1 MIAFSVPHSEVTCAL
16 RSDARDMG
24 SELSESGA
32 TRVLGALGSA
42 HSLIAGMSRWLLG
55 LIRCAANRDQ
65 PQLITLG
72 QFPVRQ
78 TRMVNG
84 IKKKAVEGSTG
95 VP

>member
-42 HSLIAGMSRWLLG
+42 HSNRGDVALAAGF
-55 LIRCAANRDQ
+55 D
-65 PQLITLG
+65 T
-72 QFPVRQ
+72 VR
-78 TRMVNG
+78 R
-84 IKKKAVEGSTG
+84 
-95 VP
+95 